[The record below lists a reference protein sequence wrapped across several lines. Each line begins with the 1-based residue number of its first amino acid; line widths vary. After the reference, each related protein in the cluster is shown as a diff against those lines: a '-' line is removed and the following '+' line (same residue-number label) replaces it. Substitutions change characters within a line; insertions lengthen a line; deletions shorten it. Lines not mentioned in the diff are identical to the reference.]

1 MSYLFERFINDIGM
15 LKVIVGEEV
24 ELVQEV
30 ADVYTAHGVHL

>member
-1 MSYLFERFINDIGM
+1 MPYLFEGFIDDIGM
-15 LKVIVGEEV
+15 LEVIVREEV